1 MKVRT
6 VPCISQ
12 LSGTT
17 LVASPVWIIVTEIT
31 PASIGR
37 LLRLMMVWNA
47 LTIWQATGTGSMP
60 LCGIAAC
67 EPLPRIVILNSLLDA
82 NAGPALQRELAD
94 LHARPVVRAEHRL
107 HRELL
112 EQAVLDHLARAAA
125 AFLGRLEDQVDG
137 AVEVAVLRQML
148 GGREQHRR
156 VAVVAA
162 RVHLAGRAC
171 SCARTCCAR

>member
-47 LTIWQATGTGSMP
+47 CTIWHAIGTGSMP

-67 EPLPRIVILNSLLDA
+67 EPLPRIVIRNSLLEA
-82 NAGPALQRELAD
+82 NAGPRLERELAD
-94 LHARPVVRAEHRL
+94 LHARPVVRAEDRL

-125 AFLGRLEDQVDG
+125 AFLGGLEDQVDG
-137 AVEVAVLRQML
+137 AVVVAVLGEVL
-148 GGREQHRR
+148 GGGEQHRG

-162 RVHLAGRAC
+162 RVHLAGVRAR
-171 SCARTCCAR
+171 CARRCCAR